1 MGEPVAETFTFVD
14 EAGISLGH
22 VAALDTLV
30 TVTDASVLLDEL
42 GSAELLAGRG
52 WQAAEGDARSVAGLL
67 CEQLE
72 FCNVIVLNKC
82 TLGRLR
88 ALLRV
93 LNPHA
98 RVLETTRGAVRVS
111 DVLGTG
117 AFSLGAAEAH
127 PAWLLEAREGEHLPK
142 SEEYGIFSFTIRA
155 PVPFHPARLA
165 EAADEM
171 CARTGALG
179 VLVRAK
185 GVAWLASRHARQATL
200 ALAGRRFSMEPGPPW
215 WDAIDREA
223 WPEGLAGDL
232 KPLWRELHGDQQSEV
247 VVIGVLMDRAAVE
260 ARLRCTLLTEAEM
273 ATGPEAW
280 AAELPD
286 PFADARDAA
295 ETVEAATA
303 AEHALE
309 HAEEAHEH

>member
-1 MGEPVAETFTFVD
+1 TFTFVD
-14 EAGISLGH
+14 EAGVSLSH

-30 TVTDASVLLDEL
+30 TVADASVLLDEL

-52 WQAAEGDARSVAGLL
+52 WQAAEGDVRSVAGLL

-82 TLGRLR
+82 DLVDTPTLSRLR
-88 ALLRV
+88 ALLRA

-98 RVLETTRGAVRVS
+98 RVLETMRGAVRAS

-127 PAWLLEAREGEHLPK
+127 PSWLLEARVGEHLAE
-142 SEEYGIFSFTIRA
+142 SEEYGISSFTFRA
-155 PVPFHPARLA
+155 TVPFHPARLA

-171 CARTGALG
+171 CARTGVLG
-179 VLVRAK
+179 ALVRAK

-200 ALAGRRFSMEPGPPW
+200 ALAGRLFSMEPGPPW

-223 WPEGLAGDL
+223 WPEGLAEDL
-232 KPLWRELHGDQQSEV
+232 KPLWREPHGDRQSEV

-260 ARLRCTLLTEAEM
+260 ARLRRTLLTEAEM
-273 ATGPEAW
+273 AAGPEAW

-286 PFADARDAA
+286 PFADTWDAA
-295 ETVEAATA
+295 EAAEAATA

-309 HAEEAHEH
+309 HAEEVHEH